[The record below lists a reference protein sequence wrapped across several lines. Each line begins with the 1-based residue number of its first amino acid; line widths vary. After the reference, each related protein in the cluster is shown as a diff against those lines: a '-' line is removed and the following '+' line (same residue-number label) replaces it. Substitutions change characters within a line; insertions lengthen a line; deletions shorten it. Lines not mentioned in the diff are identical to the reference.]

1 MAFTTSRTY
10 GSKAL
15 YVFGLLSLFL
25 LIQKA
30 RAYEFIVGGRNG
42 WSPSGSYA
50 FNQWAESKR
59 FQIQD
64 TLVFNY
70 PADQDSVLYVT
81 KDDYDNCNTA
91 NPIKKFTD
99 GHTVYKFSQSGP
111 HYFISGNEEHCH
123 KNEKLVV
130 VVLADRSNK
139 KGNSPPPA
147 GSNPSPPP
155 TTEESPDTPSD
166 MNPPPHKNAAA
177 AFSSFVTLLFSGGAL
192 LGSSLVLLV

>member
-1 MAFTTSRTY
+1 MAIPTLGSYT
-10 GSKAL
+10 SKAS
-15 YVFGLLSLFL
+15 YVFGLLSLLL
-25 LIQKA
+25 LIQNGC
-30 RAYEFIVGGRNG
+30 AYEFIVGGASG

-70 PADQDSVLYVT
+70 AADQDSVLYVT
-81 KDDYDNCNTA
+81 KDDYTNCNTE

-99 GHTVYKFSQSGP
+99 GHTVYKFTQSGP

-147 GSNPSPPP
+147 ESNPSPPP
-155 TTEESPDTPSD
+155 TSDASPDTPSD
-166 MNPPPHKNAAA
+166 NHSHKNGAAGL
-177 AFSSFVTLLFSGGAL
+177 SSVISFLSSVGAL
-192 LGSSLVLLV
+192 LGSSLMLFV